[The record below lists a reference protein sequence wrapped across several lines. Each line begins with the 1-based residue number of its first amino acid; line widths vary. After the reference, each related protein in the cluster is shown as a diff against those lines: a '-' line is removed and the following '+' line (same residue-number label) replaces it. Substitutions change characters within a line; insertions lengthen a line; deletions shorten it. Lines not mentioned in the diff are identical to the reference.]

1 MCHAAHGER
10 PRFLV
15 VTAFDSRYEV
25 GFLCSVVNEAY
36 CQQHGHRFRRVLLS
50 PEDMAKLAGGRHLA
64 WAKVALLRNL
74 LRGRGYDGSASGDFE
89 EDFDYLV
96 WIDADA
102 LVLDHSVRL
111 EDFLELP
118 VPAMD
123 FIIGEDMADTDLLNT
138 GLMFF
143 RRSQW
148 CRELLRRWWEE
159 SDPKWHQEVCWDQ
172 TGLCRL
178 LRQDGFGRE
187 EPWYSWAGGARYK
200 NWKGHIFT
208 VDCGSFN
215 FKYLNNCGF
224 VFHAVGERELLLS
237 GTRNL
242 LLKRD
247 RLYMAVRDGFVLHG
261 GDASTCPSE
270 ALGLLPA
277 AEVPE
282 AKVNLERAQQFWRCF
297 GLSKTKKLQPPPF
310 GWELQCLSHAW
321 NGRPVPN
328 KDKPCGE
335 EDEGADAHPG
345 RGTAPYPTTCR
356 AGAKGVSPGRLA
368 QHLGELP
375 VQLGQEAGGKQIRM
389 RFWQLCSYVSGPL
402 PPFGPLHFTMSPGQ
416 PHPWRL
422 EAWSPWA
429 QHGELLEEIQEMR
442 NWSVEA
448 MDPELLKSLVELLR
462 SLDFYKDFEV
472 AFLEQSAQFY
482 REASDCWQRE
492 KSLAEYLLLAD
503 EHLKAEEQRCD
514 TYHLEPS
521 TLQPLL
527 EVLRQEVL
535 AKKAEDLLELGFA
548 QLVCDVQVSDLGRL
562 YRHYKEVDALAHLRK
577 AFGEAVR
584 QGGRRAMQSSEDAK
598 QVVPELVRWLGS
610 TQEVLSLAFGNDAG
624 SAIAQ
629 KEAFEGFLNAAPN
642 HAAKLL
648 TRYLDVLLR
657 GDEVTPAEPL
667 AFAPPARVEKE
678 SLEVRIQRALQI
690 FRYLAA
696 KDAFEAFF
704 KKDLAK
710 RLLQRSASEGELA
723 ATTWLR
729 EECGGAYTAGIEGM
743 FQDMEI
749 SRVLAQVFH
758 SEAKTLLE
766 ERICLSEV
774 SVLTTGKWPSVPS
787 SPAIKLPMPIQR
799 LMTSFEAFY
808 GQQHRGRSLRWCP
821 AWGRCW
827 LRANAAAKK
836 ELVVSHFQ
844 ALVLLCFN
852 GSDVLSY
859 EKLQELTQIPPAE
872 LQLTLQS
879 LSLHRTVK
887 LLLKENPKERDVLP
901 GETFSYHANFTH
913 KLYRITV
920 SQISPKEQLQ
930 EEDAVEQR
938 VVGSRQ
944 HELDAVVIRVM
955 KSKKRMTHQ
964 ELLAEVLSSVRF
976 PVEAAELQRR
986 IESLIE
992 REYLER
998 QPPNDQ
1004 GIISYIYLA

>member
-1 MCHAAHGER
+1 MGQGIATSFPIFGPSKEGQFQRAVSLAKLLQDAEAAALEAVKVAEPLSASKAEPDRWGDETWLLAKTR
-10 PRFLV
+10 QILGPTRRKGILEP
-15 VTAFDSRYEV
+15 VTRTALLSNPTPITSANASPPKKKDA
-25 GFLCSVVNEAY
+25 LCWELATKYHHRSCAY

-282 AKVNLERAQQFWRCF
+282 AKASSREQLYRHVEALCV
-297 GLSKTKKLQPPPF
+297 S
-310 GWELQCLSHAW
+310 
-321 NGRPVPN
+321 
-328 KDKPCGE
+328 
-335 EDEGADAHPG
+335 G
-345 RGTAPYPTTCR
+345 RGQQ
-356 AGAKGVSPGRLA
+356 VF
-368 QHLGELP
+368 Q
-375 VQLGQEAGGKQIRM
+375 
-389 RFWQLCSYVSGPL
+389 
-402 PPFGPLHFTMSPGQ
+402 
-416 PHPWRL
+416 
-422 EAWSPWA
+422 
-429 QHGELLEEIQEMR
+429 ELLE
-442 NWSVEA
+442 EA

-503 EHLKAEEQRCD
+503 EHLKAFWDPGWSR
-514 TYHLEPS
+514 
-521 TLQPLL
+521 
-527 EVLRQEVL
+527 
-535 AKKAEDLLELGFA
+535 
-548 QLVCDVQVSDLGRL
+548 QVSNG
-562 YRHYKEVDALAHLRK
+562 
-577 AFGEAVR
+577 

-624 SAIAQ
+624 
-629 KEAFEGFLNAAPN
+629 FLNAAPN

-667 AFAPPARVEKE
+667 AFAPPAR
-678 SLEVRIQRALQI
+678 
-690 FRYLAA
+690 
-696 KDAFEAFF
+696 AFF

-766 ERICLSEV
+766 ERADWKTCTIHSWNLELQVDFQV
-774 SVLTTGKWPSVPS
+774 SVLTTGKWPSS
-787 SPAIKLPMPIQR
+787 STGR
-799 LMTSFEAFY
+799 TSFEAFY

-879 LSLHRTVK
+879 LSLHRT
-887 LLLKENPKERDVLP
+887 
-901 GETFSYHANFTH
+901 
-913 KLYRITV
+913 
-920 SQISPKEQLQ
+920 EQLQ

-944 HELDAVVIRVM
+944 HELDAVVIR
-955 KSKKRMTHQ
+955 

>member
-1 MCHAAHGER
+1 MDCDVGGPSSFVQRLQQRGPLGHR
-10 PRFLV
+10 PRVLV
-15 VTAFDSRYEV
+15 RGTPRAPRAGDEAGVSALREAVKAICSETFSGSREQLYRHVEA
-25 GFLCSVVNEAY
+25 LCVS
-36 CQQHGHRFRRVLLS
+36 
-50 PEDMAKLAGGRHLA
+50 
-64 WAKVALLRNL
+64 
-74 LRGRGYDGSASGDFE
+74 GRG
-89 EDFDYLV
+89 
-96 WIDADA
+96 
-102 LVLDHSVRL
+102 
-111 EDFLELP
+111 
-118 VPAMD
+118 
-123 FIIGEDMADTDLLNT
+123 
-138 GLMFF
+138 
-143 RRSQW
+143 Q
-148 CRELLRRWWEE
+148 
-159 SDPKWHQEVCWDQ
+159 Q
-172 TGLCRL
+172 
-178 LRQDGFGRE
+178 
-187 EPWYSWAGGARYK
+187 
-200 NWKGHIFT
+200 
-208 VDCGSFN
+208 
-215 FKYLNNCGF
+215 
-224 VFHAVGERELLLS
+224 VF
-237 GTRNL
+237 
-242 LLKRD
+242 
-247 RLYMAVRDGFVLHG
+247 
-261 GDASTCPSE
+261 
-270 ALGLLPA
+270 
-277 AEVPE
+277 
-282 AKVNLERAQQFWRCF
+282 Q
-297 GLSKTKKLQPPPF
+297 
-310 GWELQCLSHAW
+310 
-321 NGRPVPN
+321 
-328 KDKPCGE
+328 
-335 EDEGADAHPG
+335 
-345 RGTAPYPTTCR
+345 
-356 AGAKGVSPGRLA
+356 
-368 QHLGELP
+368 
-375 VQLGQEAGGKQIRM
+375 
-389 RFWQLCSYVSGPL
+389 
-402 PPFGPLHFTMSPGQ
+402 
-416 PHPWRL
+416 
-422 EAWSPWA
+422 
-429 QHGELLEEIQEMR
+429 ELLEEVATQLDLHLATVADREDSQLQELVCVWRKMGRVFKDLCKIYSFLDRSR
-442 NWSVEA
+442 NPRREAFADLFRARLAAALDGASLRAAAAAGARRLLDAERRQEA